1 MADPK
6 PSAKARRSAARLAAV
21 QALYQMALVDT
32 GPETVIG
39 EFVKFRFGAEMDGDR
54 YVEPEPML
62 FASIVRGVTERSE
75 TVDEVLDGALEGP
88 WSAERMERL
97 LRALLRAAVWELLA
111 NEAAPARI
119 VLSEY
124 VAVAH
129 AFFGGNEP
137 SMVNAVLDKVART
150 LRPDEL
156 AETGQES

>member
-21 QALYQMALVDT
+21 QALYQMALVDA
-32 GPETVIG
+32 GAETVIG

-62 FASIVRGVTERSE
+62 FASIVRGVAERAK

-137 SMVNAVLDKVART
+137 SMVNAVLDKVARS

-156 AETGQES
+156 AETG